1 VVDEQVRARHIDGEL
16 DDGGAARGHQRG
28 LDVVE
33 RLGSALWID
42 GVEDLADDGEAGRE
56 VWPADAEEDAHLLAY
71 SSRQRT
77 ITGQRC
83 ARAIEDHVLGF
94 FVQHLV
100 HGKTLRARLA
110 GFRNRIEVPL
120 HDVVF
125 AVDRGKALWRLD
137 EDKAVHALGNMHW
150 DD

>member
-1 VVDEQVRARHIDGEL
+1 MEGEL
-16 DDGGAARGHQRG
+16 VDGGAARGRQRG
-28 LDVVE
+28 LDVGE
-33 RLGSALWID
+33 GLGSALWIN
-42 GVEDLADDGEAGRE
+42 GVEDLADDVEAGRE

-110 GFRNRIEVPL
+110 GFPNRIEGPL
-120 HDVVF
+120 LVVLF
-125 AVDRGKALWRLD
+125 PAGR
-137 EDKAVHALGNMHW
+137 
-150 DD
+150 